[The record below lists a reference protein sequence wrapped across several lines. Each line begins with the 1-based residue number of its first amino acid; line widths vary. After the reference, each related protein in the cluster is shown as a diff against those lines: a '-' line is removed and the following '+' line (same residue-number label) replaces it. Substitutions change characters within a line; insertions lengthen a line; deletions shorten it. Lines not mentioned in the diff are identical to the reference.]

1 MQQNATITSFRDFSG
16 FRKNCLLIG
25 RQITKEGGRLA
36 KRLPKKDKPTW
47 DARDYAIMVEYPNKD
62 VVNRTPYYME
72 YLKKGLP
79 NPKPKEVQKNAEC
92 KADI

>member
-1 MQQNATITSFRDFSG
+1 
-16 FRKNCLLIG
+16 LLIG

-36 KRLPKKDKPTW
+36 KRLPTHEHPTW
-47 DARDYAIMVEYPNKD
+47 NERDYAIMAEKPHAGKGRPV
-62 VVNRTPYYME
+62 YYME
-72 YLKKGLP
+72 YLRKGLP